1 MYKDDDI
8 LSRRDR
14 AAEDLLKQMLESNGG
29 CGHENGCSQSDDS
42 YGHFEHGEGMARY
55 EDAHTSWGLHD
66 HPLAMVYSPIQ
77 KWRNIYDGE
86 TALVRGTIF
95 EELDLPFL
103 GKCYCEKDNG
113 CVNDGPYCNNR
124 CGGEKNG

>member
-42 YGHFEHGEGMARY
+42 YGHFEHGEGITEKQEAVPKDGTKSHGVAVV
-55 EDAHTSWGLHD
+55 ED
-66 HPLAMVYSPIQ
+66 V
-77 KWRNIYDGE
+77 
-86 TALVRGTIF
+86 V
-95 EELDLPFL
+95 
-103 GKCYCEKDNG
+103 
-113 CVNDGPYCNNR
+113 
-124 CGGEKNG
+124 